1 MRNGF
6 IIVDWKTKF
15 SHEATEI
22 TEKGKKNKE
31 ARSVFDD
38 NFAIIIEDRFH
49 SNQEQR
55 EIIVGESS
63 KSRLLY
69 VVFVEK
75 EESIRIISARKL
87 TSIERK
93 RYEQGE
99 I

>member
-1 MRNGF
+1 MEFEWDNNKLQAN
-6 IIVDWKTKF
+6 IKKHSVDF
-15 SHEATEI
+15 E
-22 TEKGKKNKE
+22 E

-38 NFAIIIEDRFH
+38 YFAVIIDDRFH
-49 SNQEQR
+49 SEQEQR

-75 EESIRIISARKL
+75 ENSIRIISARKL
-87 TSIERK
+87 TNNERK

-99 I
+99 YEE

>member
-1 MRNGF
+1 MEFEWDNNKHQSN
-6 IIVDWKTKF
+6 IKKHDVDF
-15 SHEATEI
+15 
-22 TEKGKKNKE
+22 KE
-31 ARSVFDD
+31 AGTVFDD
-38 NFAIIIEDRFH
+38 NFAIIIDDRFH

-63 KSRLLY
+63 KNRLLY

-87 TSIERK
+87 TTIERK